1 MQGIIVGSMEKF
13 TGPRRFL
20 YNLSTAGHAL
30 FDSLLLTFY
39 VPFLL
44 PAKERV
50 EEGMIQFISNKTFW
64 GIFTVLGVIMVLGR
78 IVDAVADPL
87 VASLSDRSNSRLGRR
102 RLFMLFGGLPLAV
115 STVLIFFPPLPYT
128 SWINALYLAAVFSC
142 FFFFYTVYVAPY
154 IALIPELGRT
164 EQDRMS
170 MTTVQGY
177 FALLGG
183 AVVMIGGPVLLGFFM
198 RGAGGG
204 VPTGGVPP
212 GVVTP
217 VFAYQKMAILLG
229 IIGVVLLYAAVFAVD
244 ERRFSS
250 ARPSTDS
257 LVRSFK
263 LTIQN
268 KPFLIFLAA
277 NMCFWFVFNTV
288 RSSALPIGE
297 RLMGASV
304 GFSGLNFTVL
314 FAVAGIC
321 FVLVFLLTKRIG
333 KRAVMMMGLG
343 SFALL
348 SVLISLTGVVP
359 VNPVYWG
366 LVCFGL
372 FGFPTAVL
380 LVIPNVFISELCD
393 YDFRKTGQRREAMY
407 FGVHGFFL
415 KLNLGLSAAILAF
428 FYSVFGKDI
437 ANPLGVRLA
446 VMAGGVIGLIGMIVI
461 VRYPAEEIKA
471 GESKP

>member
-1 MQGIIVGSMEKF
+1 
-13 TGPRRFL
+13 
-20 YNLSTAGHAL
+20 
-30 FDSLLLTFY
+30 
-39 VPFLL
+39 
-44 PAKERV
+44 
-50 EEGMIQFISNKTFW
+50 MIQFISDKTFW
-64 GIFTVLGVIMVLGR
+64 GVFTVLGVIMVAGR

-102 RLFMLFGGLPLAV
+102 RVFLLFGGFPLAA

-128 SWINALYLAAVFSC
+128 SWINALYLAVVFAC
-142 FFFFYTVYVAPY
+142 FFFFYTMYVAPY

-164 EQDRMS
+164 EQERMS

-183 AVVMIGGPVLLGFFM
+183 AIVMIGGPVLLGFFL
-198 RGAGGG
+198 RGAEGA
-204 VPTGGVPP
+204 VATP
-212 GVVTP
+212 GVATPGVATP
-217 VFAYQKMAILLG
+217 VSAYQKMALLLG
-229 IIGVVLLYAAVFAVD
+229 IIGTLLLYTAVFAVD
-244 ERRFSS
+244 ERRFSG

-257 LVRSFK
+257 LARSFK

-297 RLMGASV
+297 RLMRASME
-304 GFSGLNFTVL
+304 FSGLNFTVL
-314 FAVAGIC
+314 FAVAGVC
-321 FVLVFLLTKRIG
+321 FVLVFFLTKRVG

-343 SFALL
+343 SFGVL

-359 VNPVYWG
+359 VNPTYWG
-366 LVCFGL
+366 LICFGL

-415 KLNLGLSAAILAF
+415 KLNLGLSAALLAF

-446 VMAGGVIGLIGMIVI
+446 VIAGGIISLIGMIVI
-461 VRYPAEEIKA
+461 ARYPTEEVET
-471 GESKP
+471 GESKS

>member
-1 MQGIIVGSMEKF
+1 MEKF
-13 TGPRRFL
+13 TGPRRLF

-50 EEGMIQFISNKTFW
+50 EEGMIQFISDKTFW
-64 GIFTVLGVIMVLGR
+64 GVFTVLGVVMVAGR

-102 RLFMLFGGLPLAV
+102 RVFLLFGGFPLAA

-128 SWINALYLAAVFSC
+128 SWINALYLAVVFAC
-142 FFFFYTVYVAPY
+142 FFFFYTMYVAPY

-164 EQDRMS
+164 EQERMS

-183 AVVMIGGPVLLGFFM
+183 AIVMIGGPVLLGFFL
-198 RGAGGG
+198 RGAEDT
-204 VPTGGVPP
+204 VA
-212 GVVTP
+212 TP
-217 VFAYQKMAILLG
+217 VSAYQKMALLLG
-229 IIGVVLLYAAVFAVD
+229 IIGTLLLYAAVFAVD
-244 ERRFSS
+244 ERRFSG

-257 LVRSFK
+257 LARSFK

-297 RLMGASV
+297 RLMRASV
-304 GFSGLNFTVL
+304 EFSGLNFTLL
-314 FAVAGIC
+314 FAVAGVC
-321 FVLVFLLTKRIG
+321 FVLVFFLTKRIG

-343 SFALL
+343 SFAVL

-359 VNPVYWG
+359 VNPIYWG
-366 LVCFGL
+366 LICFGL

-415 KLNLGLSAAILAF
+415 KLNLGLSAALLAF
-428 FYSVFGKDI
+428 FYTAFGKDI

-446 VMAGGVIGLIGMIVI
+446 VIAGGVIGLIGMIVI
-461 VRYPAEEIKA
+461 ARYPAEEVKT
-471 GESKP
+471 GESES